1 MKLLDG
7 ANRRS
12 SRPLYLGGSFFI
24 AITIIAAWLAIRDLH
39 GERIVDET
47 KDTKNLAVVLAEQTA
62 RAIQAVDLV
71 VQETQAMVLAA
82 GVTHADQFRLRMGTE
97 EVHHFLLDRLHSLP
111 QTNSFALIDD
121 AGKIVNFSRA
131 WPVPVVDA
139 SDRDFYGYLR
149 EHNDPGAFIGVPV
162 VNKVSGAW
170 VIMLTRRVSGPSGE
184 FLGIVAGVVEARYFE
199 DFYRAIS
206 TNEGESVSLF
216 SRDGTL
222 LARHPHL
229 EGMIGEKISAESLWY
244 GYVADGGTYR
254 TPGYVGG
261 VPRIVSVQ
269 PIREYPLAVTVG
281 ISEDVALAPWRRQSI
296 MIAVSA
302 LGAVV
307 GFVILF
313 RALASQFR
321 RLEHQTSELAQT
333 AEALRESESRFRDFA
348 LTSSDWFWEQD
359 ADLRFCRFS
368 DVSNKPEIQSE
379 FYLGKTRWEMA
390 GGGVTEEQW
399 AVHKQDLAARRPF
412 RAFRY
417 QRIRSNGV
425 VRHLSTSGNPVF
437 DRAGTFQGYR
447 GTGTDITAD
456 VEAEARL
463 RESEERFRQLFEAA
477 SDWFWETDADL
488 RLTYVSDNFEQI
500 TGRSTRSS
508 LGKRRDEY
516 GDTTI
521 DPEGWREHMA
531 ALEARRPFRD
541 FVFRVKQAAPDGRA
555 SWSKVSGVPVFGP
568 DGRFRGYRGAASSA
582 TAQVEAEVR
591 RRELEAQLMHSQKL
605 EALGTLAGGV
615 AHDLNNTLV
624 PIMALSKLAL
634 DELPESNP
642 VRTDIETIIRASER
656 ARDLV
661 KQILAFSRK
670 QELLKQEVDL
680 ALVTREALC
689 MLRASL
695 PATIKIVEEISEVSP
710 LFGDAGELHQ
720 VVVNLVT
727 NAAQA
732 IGGHVGR
739 IKVSVWEDCKT
750 QPSPHTGEAGPAVCL
765 SIADTGCGMDQ
776 ATIERVFEPFFT
788 TKRVG
793 DGTGLGLSVV
803 HGIVTGHGG
812 KIAVRSIPGE
822 GSEFTLSLPA
832 LDQYKTKSPIQTA
845 AA

>member
-1 MKLLDG
+1 MASVLFRKH
-7 ANRRS
+7 R
-12 SRPLYLGGSFFI
+12 SRPRRHLFLGVFLFV
-24 AITIIAAWLAIRDLH
+24 AITIIAASLAVWDLH
-39 GERIVDET
+39 GERIADET
-47 KDTKNLAVVLAEQTA
+47 KATKNLAIALAEQTA
-62 RAIQAVDLV
+62 RSIQAVDLV
-71 VQETQAMVLAA
+71 GQETQGMVLAA
-82 GVTHADQFRLRMGTE
+82 GVTDADKFRLRMGTE

-170 VIMLTRRVSGPSGE
+170 VMMLTRRVSGPRGE

-206 TNEGESVSLF
+206 TNAGESVGLF
-216 SRDGTL
+216 RRDGTL

-591 RRELEAQLMHSQKL
+591 RRDLEVQLMHSQKL

-615 AHDLNNTLV
+615 AHDLHHTLV
-624 PIMALSKLAL
+624 LIVARSKLAL
-634 DELPESNP
+634 DELPETSR
-642 VRTDIETIIRASER
+642 VRADIETIVGASER

-661 KQILAFSRK
+661 RQILAFSRK
-670 QELLKQEVDL
+670 QALVKQEVDL
-680 ALVTREALC
+680 SLVTREALR

-695 PATIKIVEEISEVSP
+695 PATIKIVERISEVPP

-720 VVVNLVT
+720 VVVNLIT

-739 IKVSVWEDCKT
+739 ITVRVSENAEK
-750 QPSPHTGEAGPAVCL
+750 
-765 SIADTGCGMDQ
+765 
-776 ATIERVFEPFFT
+776 
-788 TKRVG
+788 
-793 DGTGLGLSVV
+793 
-803 HGIVTGHGG
+803 
-812 KIAVRSIPGE
+812 
-822 GSEFTLSLPA
+822 
-832 LDQYKTKSPIQTA
+832 
-845 AA
+845 